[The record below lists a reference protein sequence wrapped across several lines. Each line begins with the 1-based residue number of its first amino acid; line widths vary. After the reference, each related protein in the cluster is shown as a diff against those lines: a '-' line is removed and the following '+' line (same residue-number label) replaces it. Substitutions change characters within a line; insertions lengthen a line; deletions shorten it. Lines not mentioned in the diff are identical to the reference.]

1 MPCLVTIGGF
11 YGDEGKG
18 KIIAYLAINDKYN
31 VAARGGVGPNAG
43 HTFVQNN
50 KEYKVRML
58 PSAVL
63 NKDTRLL
70 VGAGVLVE
78 PNILLDEI
86 NTFGAIDRTFI
97 DFQCGIIEQN
107 HLEKDSKDNY
117 LKETIGTTG
126 TGTGPANADR
136 ALRKLKLAKDI
147 PEIALFLED
156 VSNSINYSI
165 DNKESVLIEG
175 TQGTFLSL
183 YHGIYPFVTSKDVT
197 ASAICSDVGV
207 GPKKID
213 EVLIVFKSYV
223 TRVGEGPL
231 TNEISSEEAKGKNWI
246 EFGSVTGRQRR
257 AAPFNFNLA
266 KKSIQINSATQI
278 ALTKLDII
286 FPQCK
291 GIKEYSKL
299 TKDASG
305 FVENIESETGLPVTI
320 IGTGAEINHTIDRR
334 KTYKR

>member
-18 KIIAYLAINDKYN
+18 KIIAYLAINDNYS

-58 PSAVL
+58 PSAVI
-63 NKDTRLL
+63 NKNTQLL
-70 VGAGVLVE
+70 IGAGVLVE
-78 PNILLDEI
+78 PNILIKEV
-86 NTFGAIDRTFI
+86 NEFNAVDRTFV
-97 DFQCGIIEQN
+97 DFQCGIIEQDHQDRDRKDD
-107 HLEKDSKDNY
+107 HLKSI
-117 LKETIGTTG
+117 IGTTG

-136 ALRKLKLAKDI
+136 SLRKLRLAKDI
-147 PEIALFLED
+147 PDIALYLED

-165 DNKESVLIEG
+165 DNKENVLIEG

-183 YHGIYPFVTSKDVT
+183 YHGMYPFVTSKDVT

-213 EVLIVFKSYV
+213 DVLIVFKSYI

-231 TNEISSEEAKGKNWI
+231 AKEIDAEEAKEKNWL

-257 AAPFNFNLA
+257 AAPFDISLA
-266 KKSIQINSATQI
+266 KKSIQINSANQI

-291 GIKEYSKL
+291 GIRDYSKL
-299 TKDASG
+299 ANEAKKFIET
-305 FVENIESETGLPVTI
+305 IESETGIPVTI
-320 IGTGAEINHTIDRR
+320 IGTGSEINDTIDRR
-334 KTYKR
+334 SVIK

>member
-1 MPCLVTIGGF
+1 MPCTVTIGGF

-18 KIIAYLAINDKYN
+18 KIIAYLAINDNYN

-70 VGAGVLVE
+70 IGAGVLVE
-78 PNILLDEI
+78 PNILLKEI
-86 NTFGAIDRTFI
+86 NTFNATDRAFI

-107 HLEKDSKDNY
+107 HQEQDKKDNH
-117 LKETIGTTG
+117 LKEIVGTTG
-126 TGTGPANADR
+126 SGTGPANSDR
-136 ALRKLKLAKDI
+136 ALRKLKLAKDV

-165 DNKESVLIEG
+165 DNKENVLIEG

-183 YHGIYPFVTSKDVT
+183 YHGIYPYVTSKDVT

-223 TRVGEGPL
+223 TRVGGGPL
-231 TNEISSEEAKGKNWI
+231 TNEISIEEAKERNWL

-257 AAPFNFNLA
+257 AAPFDFNLA
-266 KKSIQINSATQI
+266 KKSIQINSATHI
-278 ALTKLDII
+278 ALTKLDIL
-286 FPQCK
+286 FPKCK

-299 TKDASG
+299 ENDAKK
-305 FVENIESETGLPVTI
+305 FVENIESETGIPVTI
-320 IGTGAEINHTIDRR
+320 IGTGAEINDTIDRR
-334 KTYKR
+334 NTR

>member
-1 MPCLVTIGGF
+1 MPCIVTIGGF

-18 KIIAYLAINDKYN
+18 KVIAYLAIKDKYDI
-31 VAARGGVGPNAG
+31 AARGGVGPNAG
-43 HTFVQNN
+43 HTFTQNN

-70 VGAGVLVE
+70 IGAGVLVE
-78 PNILLDEI
+78 PNILLKEI
-86 NTFGAIDRTFI
+86 NTFDAIDRTFV

-107 HLEKDSKDNY
+107 HQEMDKKDDH

-147 PEIALFLED
+147 PEVALFLED

-165 DNKESVLIEG
+165 DNKENVLIEG

-183 YHGIYPFVTSKDVT
+183 YHGIYPYVTSKDVT

-213 EVLIVFKSYV
+213 DVLIVFKSYV

-231 TNEISSEEAKGKNWI
+231 TNEISIEAAKEKNWL

-257 AAPFNFNLA
+257 AAPFDLNLA
-266 KKSIQINSATQI
+266 KKSIQINSANQI

-291 GIKEYSKL
+291 GIKAYSKL
-299 TKDASG
+299 TKEAQK
-305 FVENIESETGLPVTI
+305 FVENIESETGIPVTI
-320 IGTGAEINHTIDRR
+320 IGTGSEINDTIDRR
-334 KTYKR
+334 KISR

>member
-18 KIIAYLAINDKYN
+18 KIIAYLAINDNYS

-58 PSAVL
+58 PSAVI
-63 NKDTRLL
+63 NKNTQLL
-70 VGAGVLVE
+70 IGAGVLVE
-78 PNILLDEI
+78 PNILIKEV
-86 NTFGAIDRTFI
+86 NEFNAVDRTFV
-97 DFQCGIIEQN
+97 DFQCGIIEQDHQDRDKKDD
-107 HLEKDSKDNY
+107 HLKSI
-117 LKETIGTTG
+117 IGTTG

-136 ALRKLKLAKDI
+136 SLRKLRLAKDI
-147 PEIALFLED
+147 PDIALYLED

-165 DNKESVLIEG
+165 DNKENVLIEG

-183 YHGIYPFVTSKDVT
+183 YHGMYPFVTSKDVT

-213 EVLIVFKSYV
+213 DVLIVFKSYI

-231 TNEISSEEAKGKNWI
+231 AKEIDAEEAKEKNWL

-257 AAPFNFNLA
+257 AAPFDISLA
-266 KKSIQINSATQI
+266 KKSIQINSANQI

-291 GIKEYSKL
+291 GIRDYSKL
-299 TKDASG
+299 ANEAKKFIET
-305 FVENIESETGLPVTI
+305 IESETGIPVTI
-320 IGTGAEINHTIDRR
+320 IGTGSEIDDTIDRR
-334 KTYKR
+334 SAIK

>member
-1 MPCLVTIGGF
+1 MPCLVTVGGF

-50 KEYKVRML
+50 NEYKVRML

-70 VGAGVLVE
+70 IGSGVLVE
-78 PNILLDEI
+78 PNTLLREI
-86 NTFGAIDRTFI
+86 NAFDAIDRTFI
-97 DFQCGIIEQN
+97 DFQCGIIEQH
-107 HLEKDSKDNY
+107 HLEKDKEDNHLKD
-117 LKETIGTTG
+117 TIGTTG

-136 ALRKLKLAKDI
+136 ALRKIKLAKDI
-147 PEIALFLED
+147 PEVALFLED

-165 DNKESVLIEG
+165 DNKENVLIEG

-231 TNEISSEEAKGKNWI
+231 TNEISSEEAKEKNWL
-246 EFGSVTGRQRR
+246 EYGSVTGRQRR
-257 AAPFNFNLA
+257 AAPFNFTLA

-278 ALTKLDII
+278 ALTKLDTV

-291 GIKEYSKL
+291 GIKDYSKL
-299 TKDASG
+299 TKEAMQ
-305 FVENIESETGLPVTI
+305 FVENIESETGIPVTI
-320 IGTGAEINHTIDRR
+320 IGTGAEINDTIDRR
-334 KTYKR
+334 KTHNI

>member
-18 KIIAYLAINDKYN
+18 KIIAYLAINDNYS

-58 PSAVL
+58 PSAVI
-63 NKDTRLL
+63 NKNTQLL
-70 VGAGVLVE
+70 IGAGVLVE
-78 PNILLDEI
+78 PNILIKEV
-86 NTFGAIDRTFI
+86 NEFNAVDRTFV
-97 DFQCGIIEQN
+97 DFQCGIIEQDHQDRDRKDD
-107 HLEKDSKDNY
+107 HLKSI
-117 LKETIGTTG
+117 IGTTG

-136 ALRKLKLAKDI
+136 SLRKLRLAKDI
-147 PEIALFLED
+147 PDIALYLED

-165 DNKESVLIEG
+165 DNKENVLIEG

-183 YHGIYPFVTSKDVT
+183 YHGMYPFVTSKDVT

-213 EVLIVFKSYV
+213 DVLIVFKSYI

-231 TNEISSEEAKGKNWI
+231 AKEIDAEEAKEKNWL
-246 EFGSVTGRQRR
+246 EFGSVTGRRRR
-257 AAPFNFNLA
+257 AAPFDISLA
-266 KKSIQINSATQI
+266 KKSIQINSANQI

-291 GIKEYSKL
+291 GIRDYSKL
-299 TKDASG
+299 ANEAKKFIET
-305 FVENIESETGLPVTI
+305 IESETGIPVTI
-320 IGTGAEINHTIDRR
+320 IGTGSEIDDTIDRR
-334 KTYKR
+334 SVIK

>member
-1 MPCLVTIGGF
+1 MVTIGGF

-31 VAARGGVGPNAG
+31 LAARGGVGPNAG

-63 NKDTRLL
+63 NKDTKLL
-70 VGAGVLVE
+70 IGAGVLVE
-78 PNILLDEI
+78 PNTLLNEI
-86 NTFGAIDRTFI
+86 NTFNAIDRTFI
-97 DFQCGIIEQN
+97 DFQCGIIEQHHQERDKHDN
-107 HLEKDSKDNY
+107 H
-117 LKETIGTTG
+117 LKETVGTTG

-147 PEIALFLED
+147 PEVALFLED
-156 VSNSINYSI
+156 ISNSINYSI
-165 DNKESVLIEG
+165 DNKENVLIEG

-213 EVLIVFKSYV
+213 DVLIVFKSYV

-231 TNEISSEEAKGKNWI
+231 SNEISTKEAKEKNWL
-246 EFGSVTGRQRR
+246 EFGSVTGRERR
-257 AAPFNFNLA
+257 AAPFDFNLA
-266 KKSIQINSATQI
+266 KKSIRINSATQI

-286 FPQCK
+286 FPECK
-291 GIKEYSKL
+291 GVKEYSKL
-299 TKDASG
+299 TKEAIK
-305 FVENIESETGLPVTI
+305 FIENIESEAGIPVTI
-320 IGTGAEINHTIDRR
+320 IGTGAEINDTVDRR
-334 KTYKR
+334 KK

>member
-18 KIIAYLAINDKYN
+18 KIIAYLAINDNYS

-50 KEYKVRML
+50 REYKVRML
-58 PSAVL
+58 PSAVI
-63 NKDTRLL
+63 NKNTQLL
-70 VGAGVLVE
+70 IGAGVLVE
-78 PNILLDEI
+78 PNILIKEV
-86 NTFGAIDRTFI
+86 NEFNAVDRTFV
-97 DFQCGIIEQN
+97 DFQCGIIEQDHQDRDRKDD
-107 HLEKDSKDNY
+107 HLKSI
-117 LKETIGTTG
+117 IGTTG

-136 ALRKLKLAKDI
+136 SLRKLRLAKDI
-147 PEIALFLED
+147 PDIALYLED

-165 DNKESVLIEG
+165 DNKENVLIEG

-183 YHGIYPFVTSKDVT
+183 YHGMYPFVTSKDVT

-213 EVLIVFKSYV
+213 DVLIVFKSYI

-231 TNEISSEEAKGKNWI
+231 AKEIDAEEAKEKNWL

-257 AAPFNFNLA
+257 AAPFDIGLA
-266 KKSIQINSATQI
+266 KKSIQINSANQI

-291 GIKEYSKL
+291 GIREYSKL
-299 TKDASG
+299 ANEAKKFIET
-305 FVENIESETGLPVTI
+305 IESETGIPVTI
-320 IGTGAEINHTIDRR
+320 IGTGAEINDTIDRR
-334 KTYKR
+334 SVIK

>member
-1 MPCLVTIGGF
+1 MPCLVTVGGF

-18 KIIAYLAINDKYN
+18 KIIAYLAINDNYS

-63 NKDTRLL
+63 NKNTQLL
-70 VGAGVLVE
+70 IGAGVLVE
-78 PNILLDEI
+78 PNILIKEI
-86 NTFGAIDRTFI
+86 NEFNAVDRTFV
-97 DFQCGIIEQN
+97 DFQCGIIEQDHQDRDRKDD
-107 HLEKDSKDNY
+107 HLKSI
-117 LKETIGTTG
+117 IGTTG

-136 ALRKLKLAKDI
+136 SLRKLRLAKDI
-147 PEIALFLED
+147 PDIALYLED

-165 DNKESVLIEG
+165 DNKENVLIEG

-183 YHGIYPFVTSKDVT
+183 YHGMYPFVTSKDVT

-213 EVLIVFKSYV
+213 DVLIVFKSYI

-231 TNEISSEEAKGKNWI
+231 AKEIDAEEAKEKNWL

-257 AAPFNFNLA
+257 AAPFDISLA
-266 KKSIQINSATQI
+266 KKSIQINSANQI

-291 GIKEYSKL
+291 GIRDYSKL
-299 TKDASG
+299 ANEAKKFIET
-305 FVENIESETGLPVTI
+305 IESETGIPVTI
-320 IGTGAEINHTIDRR
+320 IGTGSEIDDTIDRR
-334 KTYKR
+334 RSVIK

>member
-1 MPCLVTIGGF
+1 MPCLVTVGGF

-18 KIIAYLAINDKYN
+18 KIIAYLAVNDKYN

-50 KEYKVRML
+50 NEYKVRML

-70 VGAGVLVE
+70 IGSGVLVE
-78 PNILLDEI
+78 PNTLLREI
-86 NTFGAIDRTFI
+86 NAFDAIDRTFI
-97 DFQCGIIEQN
+97 DFQCGIIEQH
-107 HLEKDSKDNY
+107 HLEKDKEDNHLKD
-117 LKETIGTTG
+117 TIGTTG

-136 ALRKLKLAKDI
+136 ALRKIKLAKDI
-147 PEIALFLED
+147 PEVALFLED

-165 DNKESVLIEG
+165 DNKENVLIEG

-231 TNEISSEEAKGKNWI
+231 TNEISSEEAKEKNWL
-246 EFGSVTGRQRR
+246 EYGSVTGRQRR

-278 ALTKLDII
+278 ALTKLDIV

-291 GIKEYSKL
+291 GIKDYSKL
-299 TKDASG
+299 TKEAVQ

-320 IGTGAEINHTIDRR
+320 IGTGAEINDTIDRR
-334 KTYKR
+334 KTHNR

>member
-1 MPCLVTIGGF
+1 MPCTVTIGGF

-18 KIIAYLAINDKYN
+18 KVIAYLAINDNYN
-31 VAARGGVGPNAG
+31 LAARGGVGPNAG

-63 NKDTRLL
+63 NKDTKLL
-70 VGAGVLVE
+70 IGAGVLVE
-78 PNILLDEI
+78 PNTLLKEI
-86 NTFGAIDRTFI
+86 NTFDAIDRTFI
-97 DFQCGIIEQN
+97 DFQCGIIEQ
-107 HLEKDSKDNY
+107 HHQERDKKDDH

-136 ALRKLKLAKDI
+136 AWRKLKLAKDI
-147 PEIALFLED
+147 PEVALFLED
-156 VSNSINYSI
+156 ISNSINYSI
-165 DNKESVLIEG
+165 DNKENVLIEG

-183 YHGIYPFVTSKDVT
+183 YHGMYPFVTSKDVT

-213 EVLIVFKSYV
+213 DVLIVFKSYV

-231 TNEISSEEAKGKNWI
+231 ANEIGTKEAKEKNWL
-246 EFGSVTGRQRR
+246 EFGSVTGRERR
-257 AAPFNFNLA
+257 AAPFDFNLA
-266 KKSIQINSATQI
+266 KKSIRINSATQI

-286 FPQCK
+286 FPECK

-299 TKDASG
+299 TKEATK
-305 FVENIESETGLPVTI
+305 FIENIESEAGIPVTI
-320 IGTGAEINHTIDRR
+320 IGTGAEINDTIDRR
-334 KTYKR
+334 KKIDR

>member
-1 MPCLVTIGGF
+1 MVTIGGF

-31 VAARGGVGPNAG
+31 LAARGGVGPNAG

-63 NKDTRLL
+63 NKDTKLL
-70 VGAGVLVE
+70 IGAGVLVE
-78 PNILLDEI
+78 PNTLLKEI
-86 NTFGAIDRTFI
+86 NTFDAIDRTFI
-97 DFQCGIIEQN
+97 DFQCGIIEQHHQERDKQDN
-107 HLEKDSKDNY
+107 H
-117 LKETIGTTG
+117 LKETVGTTG

-147 PEIALFLED
+147 PEVALFLED
-156 VSNSINYSI
+156 ISNSINYSI
-165 DNKESVLIEG
+165 DNKENVLIEG

-213 EVLIVFKSYV
+213 DVLIVFKSYV

-231 TNEISSEEAKGKNWI
+231 SNEISTKEAKEKNWL
-246 EFGSVTGRQRR
+246 EFGSVTGRERR
-257 AAPFNFNLA
+257 AAPFDFNLA
-266 KKSIQINSATQI
+266 KKSIRINSATQI

-286 FPQCK
+286 FPECK
-291 GIKEYSKL
+291 GVKEYSKL
-299 TKDASG
+299 TKEAIK
-305 FVENIESETGLPVTI
+305 FIENIESEAGIPVTI
-320 IGTGAEINHTIDRR
+320 IGTGAEINDTVDRR
-334 KTYKR
+334 KK

>member
-1 MPCLVTIGGF
+1 MPCIVTIGGF

-18 KIIAYLAINDKYN
+18 KIIAYLAIHDNYN

-70 VGAGVLVE
+70 IGAGVLVE
-78 PNILLDEI
+78 PNILLKEI
-86 NTFGAIDRTFI
+86 NTFDAIDRTFI
-97 DFQCGIIEQN
+97 DFQCGIIEKN
-107 HLEKDSKDNY
+107 HQEKDKNDDH

-147 PEIALFLED
+147 PEVALFIDD

-165 DNKESVLIEG
+165 DNKENVLIEG

-183 YHGIYPFVTSKDVT
+183 YHGVYPFVTSKDVT

-213 EVLIVFKSYV
+213 DVLIVFKSYV

-231 TNEISSEEAKGKNWI
+231 TNEISIEEAKEKNWL

-257 AAPFNFNLA
+257 AAPFDFNLA

-299 TKDASG
+299 ANEAKK
-305 FVENIESETGLPVTI
+305 FVENIESETGIPVTI
-320 IGTGAEINHTIDRR
+320 IGTGAEINDTIDRR
-334 KTYKR
+334 K

>member
-1 MPCLVTIGGF
+1 MPCMVTIGGF

-31 VAARGGVGPNAG
+31 LAARGGVGPNAG

-63 NKDTRLL
+63 NKDTKLL
-70 VGAGVLVE
+70 IGAGVLVE
-78 PNILLDEI
+78 PNTLLKEI
-86 NTFGAIDRTFI
+86 NTFDAIDRTFI
-97 DFQCGIIEQN
+97 DFQCGIIEQHHQERDKQDN
-107 HLEKDSKDNY
+107 H
-117 LKETIGTTG
+117 LKETVGTTG

-147 PEIALFLED
+147 PEVALFLED
-156 VSNSINYSI
+156 ISNSINYSI
-165 DNKESVLIEG
+165 DNKENVLIEG

-213 EVLIVFKSYV
+213 DVLIVFKSYV

-231 TNEISSEEAKGKNWI
+231 ANEIGTKEAKEKNWL
-246 EFGSVTGRQRR
+246 EFGSVTGRERR
-257 AAPFNFNLA
+257 AAPFDFNLA
-266 KKSIQINSATQI
+266 KKSIRINSATQI

-286 FPQCK
+286 FPECK
-291 GIKEYSKL
+291 GVKEYSKL
-299 TKDASG
+299 TKEAIK
-305 FVENIESETGLPVTI
+305 FIENIESEAGIPVTI
-320 IGTGAEINHTIDRR
+320 IGTGAEINDTVDRR
-334 KTYKR
+334 KK

>member
-1 MPCLVTIGGF
+1 MPCTVTIGGF

-18 KIIAYLAINDKYN
+18 KVIAYLAINDNYN
-31 VAARGGVGPNAG
+31 LAARGGVGPNAG

-63 NKDTRLL
+63 NKDTKLL
-70 VGAGVLVE
+70 IGAGVLVE
-78 PNILLDEI
+78 PNTLLKEI
-86 NTFGAIDRTFI
+86 NTFDAIDRTFI
-97 DFQCGIIEQN
+97 DFQCGIIEHHHQ
-107 HLEKDSKDNY
+107 ERDKKDDH

-147 PEIALFLED
+147 PEVALFLED
-156 VSNSINYSI
+156 ISNSINYSI
-165 DNKESVLIEG
+165 DNKENVLIEG

-183 YHGIYPFVTSKDVT
+183 YHGMYPFVTSKDVT

-213 EVLIVFKSYV
+213 DVLIVFKSYV

-231 TNEISSEEAKGKNWI
+231 ANEIGTKEAKEKNWL
-246 EFGSVTGRQRR
+246 EFGSVTGRERR
-257 AAPFNFNLA
+257 AAPFDFNLA
-266 KKSIQINSATQI
+266 KKSIRINSATQI

-286 FPQCK
+286 FPECK

-299 TKDASG
+299 TKEATK
-305 FVENIESETGLPVTI
+305 FIENIESEAGIPVTI
-320 IGTGAEINHTIDRR
+320 IGTGAEINDTIDRR
-334 KTYKR
+334 KK